1 MQTPWRK
8 PRLWQK
14 GLSQNHS
21 KKFIKQ
27 CTENGLFPIVLLD
40 NLGPKQLGAL
50 LAVYEHKVFC
60 QGALWNINSF
70 DQWGVELGK
79 TLQVLSTKV

>member
-1 MQTPWRK
+1 MD
-8 PRLWQK
+8 
-14 GLSQNHS
+14 
-21 KKFIKQ
+21 
-27 CTENGLFPIVLLD
+27 E
-40 NLGPKQLGAL
+40 LGPMQLGAL

-79 TLQVLSTKV
+79 KLAGPIYRSLNDGRSMNLSYDKATNALIAKLKNPQG